1 MAKPA
6 YEIKQLEP
14 SNFDSRLVERHLG
27 EGRLNAKELQKHLDG
42 LMTSPTRARSSKS
55 CSGTT
60 PRPSLRASSP
70 TPS

>member
-27 EGRLNAKELQKHLDG
+27 EGRLSAKELQKHLDG
-42 LMTSPTRARSSKS
+42 LDDLADKGEEFEVVLGDDPEAESQ
-55 CSGTT
+55 GE
-60 PRPSLRASSP
+60 
-70 TPS
+70 

>member
-42 LMTSPTRARSSKS
+42 LDDLADKGEEFEVVLGDDPEAESQ
-55 CSGTT
+55 GE
-60 PRPSLRASSP
+60 
-70 TPS
+70 